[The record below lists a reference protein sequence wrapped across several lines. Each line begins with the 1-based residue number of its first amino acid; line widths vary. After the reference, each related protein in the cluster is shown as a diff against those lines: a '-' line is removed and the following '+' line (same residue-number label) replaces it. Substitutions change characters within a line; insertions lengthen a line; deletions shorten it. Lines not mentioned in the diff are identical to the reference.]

1 MEEARMQRRRPRPI
15 RASVWRAAAALT
27 ATVVLL
33 AACGGDAGPSAG
45 TTGFTLHTL
54 IVNASAADVT
64 ITYTGSADKKLLT
77 CTAELID
84 YPLVDPFVLAIDG
97 DTVIDTA
104 VALPDGLPNAGQ
116 SDLIVEVDVAKDG
129 KKTFDKVQPG
139 SGLTKPSKA
148 AYCPSLPG

>member
-1 MEEARMQRRRPRPI
+1 MRRRRSRPI
-15 RASVWRAAAALT
+15 RSSVMRAAAALT

-33 AACGGDAGPSAG
+33 AACGGDAGPSG
-45 TTGFTLHTL
+45 GGTGFILHTL

-64 ITYTGSADKKLLT
+64 VTYTGSADKKLLT

-97 DTVIDTA
+97 DTVIDSA
-104 VALPDGLPNAGQ
+104 ALPSGLPNEGQ
-116 SDLIVEVDVAKDG
+116 SNLVVEVDIDKDG
-129 KKTFDKVQPG
+129 KKTFDSVRPG
-139 SGLTKPSKA
+139 SGLAKPGKS